1 MNMQTTPIL
10 FWQYYDS
17 TIESSEFQSRKL
29 VRETGL
35 LQFVEKQDILLPV
48 F

>member
-10 FWQYYDS
+10 FGQYYDS
-17 TIESSEFQSRKL
+17 IIEFSEFQDRKL

-35 LQFVEKQDILLPV
+35 LQFVEKHDILLPI